1 MIPGK
6 LLREIRN
13 GHKAKYIRS
22 KVKQTM
28 KANNTFYITAPMTW
42 TFYLRYVDALGFP
55 PLGAT
60 LLERKNLLCWQAR
73 HIDVWNK
80 RQEEVAKYKAL
91 GSKHYSVTNI

>member
-13 GHKAKYIRS
+13 GRKANKIRS

-60 LLERKNLLCWQAR
+60 WLARENLLCWQAR
-73 HIDVWNK
+73 HIEVWNK

-91 GSKHYSVTNI
+91 AQQAL